1 MGAIA
6 GLARAALVHA
16 SDRGWFGLQRLEQHV
31 VICGFPRSGSTLL
44 QGWLESALP
53 NATTFGRERAGLLV
67 ARRHWPGRR
76 PLLLTKRPGDIERLD
91 SIRSVYQGRP
101 TRVSFIITTRDPRAV
116 LTSKHSASSNYYV
129 SVDRWRA
136 VAKAVERHANDAD
149 VLMVDYAEIVLAP
162 ARTEERIATFLG
174 CALTKRLATA
184 HEALPSGFDGRA
196 LNGVRPLDP
205 TRLNTWQAPQH
216 AERLRAV
223 SQACPEIATYL
234 MHHDYDRDTRDL
246 AP

>member
-1 MGAIA
+1 VSAIA
-6 GLARAALVHA
+6 TLARAALVYV
-16 SDRGWFGLQRLEQHV
+16 SDRRWFGLQALEQHV

-53 NATTFGRERAGLLV
+53 DATTFGRERSGLLV
-67 ARRHWPGRR
+67 ARRHWPGRH
-76 PLLLTKRPGDIERLD
+76 PLLLTKRPGDIDHLE
-91 SIRSVYQGRP
+91 SIRRVYEGRR

-116 LTSKHSASSNYYV
+116 LTSKHSASSDYYV

-136 VAKAVERHANDAD
+136 VAKAVERHAQDAD
-149 VLMVDYAEIVLAP
+149 VLVVDYAEIVLAP

-174 CALTKRLATA
+174 RTLTKRLASA

-205 TRLNTWQAPQH
+205 TRLDTWQAPQH
-216 AERLRAV
+216 AERLRVV
-223 SQACPEIATYL
+223 SQACPEIEAYL
-234 MHHDYDRDTRDL
+234 KHRAHSRDTRDL
-246 AP
+246 AR